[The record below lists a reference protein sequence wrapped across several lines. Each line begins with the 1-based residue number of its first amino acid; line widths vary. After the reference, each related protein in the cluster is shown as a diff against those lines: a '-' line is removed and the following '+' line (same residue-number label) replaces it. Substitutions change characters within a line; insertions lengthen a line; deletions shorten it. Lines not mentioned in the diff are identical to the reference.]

1 MSYSALIVLG
11 VSYLF
16 LCALLRYRRRDKKH
30 ADYPY
35 KTRADFARMTVE
47 HAQQIQ
53 EYIYQ
58 LEFPWVANKALE
70 FALFK
75 YV

>member
-1 MSYSALIVLG
+1 
-11 VSYLF
+11 
-16 LCALLRYRRRDKKH
+16 
-30 ADYPY
+30 
-35 KTRADFARMTVE
+35 MTVE